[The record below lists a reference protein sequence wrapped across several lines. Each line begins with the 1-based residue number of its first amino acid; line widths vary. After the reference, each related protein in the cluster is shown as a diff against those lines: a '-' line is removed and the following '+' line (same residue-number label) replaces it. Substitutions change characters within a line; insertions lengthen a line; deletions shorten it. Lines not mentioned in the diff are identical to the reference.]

1 MTDLLLGKK
10 GTYQRLIIKK
20 NKQLNFVMVEGATMA
35 KVDFAD
41 AKEFA
46 RIYK

>member
-1 MTDLLLGKK
+1 MTDLLLNKK
-10 GTYQRLIIKK
+10 GTFRRLIIKK

>member
-1 MTDLLLGKK
+1 MTDLLLNKK

-41 AKEFA
+41 AEEFA